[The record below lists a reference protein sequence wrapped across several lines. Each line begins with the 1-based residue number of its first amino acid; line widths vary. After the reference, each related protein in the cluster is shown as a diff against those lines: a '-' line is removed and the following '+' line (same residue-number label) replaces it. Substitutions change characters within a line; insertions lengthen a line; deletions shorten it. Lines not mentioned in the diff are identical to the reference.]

1 MIRESKLENITKEK
15 KGMSK
20 ITIDGKDYDVEEI
33 SDNVKAQLTSL
44 QFVDNEIK
52 RLSAQI
58 AVLQTARNAY
68 GRAVKL
74 ELENKP
80 NEVDEDVDIEGLG
93 DTLKFD

>member
-1 MIRESKLENITKEK
+1 MP
-15 KGMSK
+15 K

-33 SDNVKAQLTSL
+33 SDNVKAQLMSL
-44 QFVDNEIK
+44 QFVDDELK

-58 AVLQTARNAY
+58 AVLQTARHAY

-80 NEVDEDVDIEGLG
+80 NEGDEEVAIEGLG

>member
-1 MIRESKLENITKEK
+1 MIRKSKLENITKEK